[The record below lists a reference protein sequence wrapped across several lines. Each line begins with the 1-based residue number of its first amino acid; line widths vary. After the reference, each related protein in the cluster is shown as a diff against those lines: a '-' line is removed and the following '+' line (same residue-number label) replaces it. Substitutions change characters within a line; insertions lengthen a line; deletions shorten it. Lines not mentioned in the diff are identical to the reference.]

1 MNKIDIKNNLIKI
14 MVTLSYNTILL
25 NNNKDIDNNKD
36 INNNKDIDNN
46 NEYNKSKAKSN
57 NELHEV
63 ICPIC
68 MEPCKFMMENYKI
81 KLFDCKNGHKMENI
95 KLDEYMDYQKID
107 KNKIFCDNCQNKN
120 LNDAIN
126 NEFYKCKKCNMNL
139 CLQCISNHDNMIKH
153 MI

>member
-1 MNKIDIKNNLIKI
+1 MNKIDIKNNLIKN
-14 MVTLSYNTILL
+14 MV
-25 NNNKDIDNNKD
+25 
-36 INNNKDIDNN
+36 IDNN

-68 MEPCKFMMENYKI
+68 MEPCEFMMENYKI

-139 CLQCISNHDNMIKH
+139 CLQCISNHDIMIKH